1 MDSVALARRLVP
13 IDPKTLAALAA
24 HLSEEKKALDVRVYD
39 VAERLKVADFFVVV
53 TGQNRTHVRAL
64 FNELHVRLKAMGEV
78 HKPVQGVDLGWWIVL
93 DYLDVVVHLMQ
104 PDAREFYDLDRL
116 YGDCPLLDLSTIEL
130 PSVPEVPAAPRAEV

>member
-1 MDSVALARRLVP
+1 MGSVAPARRHSP
-13 IDPKTLAALAA
+13 IESKTLAALAA

-39 VAERLKVADFFVVV
+39 VAERLKVADYFVIV

-64 FNELHVRLKAMGEV
+64 FNELHVRLKALGEV

-93 DYLDVVVHLMQ
+93 DYLDVVVHVMQ

-116 YGDCPLLDLSTIEL
+116 YGDCPLLDWKSIEL
-130 PSVPEVPAAPRAEV
+130 PSVPELPATPRAEV